1 MEAHFSC
8 LGDTEHKPYTSA
20 LKAAAATE
28 TPASSEAWTEAKTA
42 APVPLL
48 TPRGR
53 LQVGSIRE
61 GPFFLVAV
69 AQTEAKWEGKGGC
82 LQMLLPEL
90 RVAGY

>member
-20 LKAAAATE
+20 LKAAAATK

-42 APVPLL
+42 AAVPLL

-61 GPFFLVAV
+61 GPFFLLLWRK
-69 AQTEAKWEGKGGC
+69 QKQSGRGKEAACKWCYLNSE
-82 LQMLLPEL
+82 
-90 RVAGY
+90 